1 MHKAMAHERVR
12 FTLVGLLPRFRI
24 TANFSGG
31 DPGATGRKNSLLQK
45 QPSLPPSLSLPLS
58 LSLCFSLSL
67 SLSFSFSF
75 SSFSLLLHRW

>member
-1 MHKAMAHERVR
+1 MHKAMGHERVR

-45 QPSLPPSLSLPLS
+45 QPSLPPSLSLS

-67 SLSFSFSF
+67 FSFSFSF
-75 SSFSLLLHRW
+75 FSLLLHRW

>member
-1 MHKAMAHERVR
+1 MHKAMGHERVR

-45 QPSLPPSLSLPLS
+45 QPSLPPSLSLS

-67 SLSFSFSF
+67 FLFLFLF
-75 SSFSLLLHRW
+75 LLLHRW